1 MDQEPY
7 DIVLLAK
14 FAAKKQVT
22 IFQLIEYWNF
32 FDEEAPAPVVRAY
45 DAFFAE
51 YVRMVEWEKKP
62 Q

>member
-32 FDEEAPAPVVRAY
+32 FDEDAPASVVRAY

-51 YVRMVEWEKKP
+51 YVRMMELEKGP